1 MACVIVVLNGIRRS
15 GMKKGILCLSP
26 LIVRAAAMSISASAL
41 NRRLSAEAEAPPHL
55 SSLWL
60 AHKCT
65 RSSYFRA
72 IHAWTRMEYQ
82 AHNGDDVC
90 FSIFI
95 LLLVR
100 FVYIECDFFLCSIV
114 YFHLSMGH
122 AWSVKKSIKRFVVW
136 WKYSEMGKWG
146 YCTSKLHCNR
156 SSWNFSIFRCP
167 NGRVGYCSNEC
178 CTGNIYYYVV
188 PWTIISPQR
197 GEHSCCQQPKYRSLF
212 QRHISHLAFIKF
224 VLKIYQNPEKKSI
237 AVECYKFHHDQ
248 INYQN
253 YFVSNQIFK
262 VHCLAIDYANKTA
275 AIFYLHMRRYCN
287 ANPLE

>member
-122 AWSVKKSIKRFVVW
+122 A
-136 WKYSEMGKWG
+136 
-146 YCTSKLHCNR
+146 
-156 SSWNFSIFRCP
+156 
-167 NGRVGYCSNEC
+167 
-178 CTGNIYYYVV
+178 
-188 PWTIISPQR
+188 
-197 GEHSCCQQPKYRSLF
+197 
-212 QRHISHLAFIKF
+212 
-224 VLKIYQNPEKKSI
+224 
-237 AVECYKFHHDQ
+237 
-248 INYQN
+248 
-253 YFVSNQIFK
+253 
-262 VHCLAIDYANKTA
+262 
-275 AIFYLHMRRYCN
+275 
-287 ANPLE
+287 

>member
-1 MACVIVVLNGIRRS
+1 
-15 GMKKGILCLSP
+15 MKIFWDGQMRLLYVEAS
-26 LIVRAAAMSISASAL
+26 LQSIEL
-41 NRRLSAEAEAPPHL
+41 E
-55 SSLWL
+55 
-60 AHKCT
+60 
-65 RSSYFRA
+65 
-72 IHAWTRMEYQ
+72 
-82 AHNGDDVC
+82 
-90 FSIFI
+90 
-95 LLLVR
+95 
-100 FVYIECDFFLCSIV
+100 FFDI
-114 YFHLSMGH
+114 SMT
-122 AWSVKKSIKRFVVW
+122 
-136 WKYSEMGKWG
+136 KW
-146 YCTSKLHCNR
+146 
-156 SSWNFSIFRCP
+156 
-167 NGRVGYCSNEC
+167 NEC

-188 PWTIISPQR
+188 AWTIISPQR

-287 ANPLE
+287 ANPLD